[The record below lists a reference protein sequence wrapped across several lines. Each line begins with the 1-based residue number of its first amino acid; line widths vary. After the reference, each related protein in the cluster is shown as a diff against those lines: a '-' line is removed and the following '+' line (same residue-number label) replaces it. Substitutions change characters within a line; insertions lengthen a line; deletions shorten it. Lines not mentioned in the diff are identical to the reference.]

1 MGGSVSSMATRD
13 PRGVDVVFEA
23 PRWSERWVLQDGVT
37 MPVTPEHLRTTTL
50 LREVLEA
57 FIART
62 GLDATAGEDIALRW
76 DESHASVGVD
86 PDVYLVAPALPKAAR
101 SILTWEAG
109 HAPPRVAAE
118 VVSRDTAKK
127 DYNEG
132 PLKYAASGTRE
143 LWIFDPER
151 RGRGLMGGP
160 WALQVWRRTRT
171 EEFRLEYTGD
181 GPAYSEELGAWLVVT
196 DEGQRPASSPAG
208 ATGAPYTS
216 SASELSS
223 GGNGSS
229 VHVVRPS
236 CTSRSGQSVTPSRS
250 VPTTVP
256 RWTSYWL
263 HPRFT
268 AIAANVRRPSRGRW
282 YRQRPDERTSPPAS
296 PRCR

>member
-1 MGGSVSSMATRD
+1 MDGSVSDMATRV

-37 MPVTPEHLRTTTL
+37 MPVTPEHQRTTTL

-76 DESHASVGVD
+76 DKAHSTVGVD
-86 PDVYLVAPALPKAAR
+86 PDVYLVQPALPKGAR

-160 WALQVWRRTRT
+160 WVLQVWRRTRMG
-171 EEFRLEYTGD
+171 EFRLEYAGD

-196 DEGQRPASSPAG
+196 DEGQRLRIADDEAG
-208 ATGAPYTS
+208 ERLWWTVAEAALAGEGRERA
-216 SASELSS
+216 AKEAALAGEERERAAKEAAESELATL
-223 GGNGSS
+223 
-229 VHVVRPS
+229 RA
-236 CTSRSGQSVTPSRS
+236 Q
-250 VPTTVP
+250 
-256 RWTSYWL
+256 L
-263 HPRFT
+263 
-268 AIAANVRRPSRGRW
+268 AARAGR
-282 YRQRPDERTSPPAS
+282 
-296 PRCR
+296 